1 MTHDRAHIRN
11 EIERVLMRIAPEAD
25 MSTLD
30 PAEPIRDQ
38 LDIDSFDFLRFI
50 IGLHEALGVDVPE
63 SDYPQLFTM
72 DGAIEYVSSNG
83 AVNTGADQA
92 PVKGATS

>member
-1 MTHDRAHIRN
+1 MTHDRAQIRK

-25 MSTLD
+25 MATLD

-50 IGLHEALGVDVPE
+50 IGLHEAVGAEVPE
-63 SDYPQLFTM
+63 SDYPHLLTM
-72 DGAIEYVSSNG
+72 DSAVDYVSTSG
-83 AVNTGADQA
+83 PRFPGEDKA